1 MKKSKPILLR
11 VETSATKQLV
21 NRAELVAQKQ
31 REMAAK
37 ELIDPRDLPRIRRGR
52 PMLGSERRVARP
64 VTWDPA
70 LLRAMESV
78 LVDRRISLSE
88 AVNQACQAWL
98 QDPNRFKIKP

>member
-1 MKKSKPILLR
+1 
-11 VETSATKQLV
+11 
-21 NRAELVAQKQ
+21 
-31 REMAAK
+31 
-37 ELIDPRDLPRIRRGR
+37 
-52 PMLGSERRVARP
+52 MLGSERRVARP